1 MSYPAWPN
9 WLEPDWA
16 AQPLGRGGRPEGAR
30 DRFPEDYSWLARW
43 TMYAELMTRA
53 RYQGVQGQ
61 RTAAEDRTLAWLGDP
76 ARFIHAELHPRHLDI
91 SRRDLGRKL
100 LDELILPAVAEANE
114 QGIPTTRGV
123 TPGPDQ
129 IRGEQKT
136 LLGWYHSL
144 HERSEENASTAVNR
158 RIDAT
163 YKDINATLRDARWEK
178 GMHDPEGFP
187 VRSQRALRYLT
198 TLLDQRF
205 EAFRRDDSDRRFG
218 PDDLDVLL
226 PAALA
231 EKARNGEQRMLGFR
245 LEYPH
250 EPDVQQGISASGRL
264 QILEGLLPQL
274 ARRML
279 ARQSML
285 VLGPT
290 SSGKSHAGRII
301 ASHIAN
307 RGMKAIIL
315 LPIKALVT
323 QAVQEWAEWL
333 DKTDLK
339 KQWSVVPGSRDY
351 PQHDETLVRGDFRV
365 AVMIPEKLSALLG
378 RGMRLDGV
386 GAIIVDE
393 LQMLS
398 TDSRGTN
405 LEMLITRLRSEHPLI
420 PLVGLAAPLDKSST
434 NRIRNWLGIEEKA
447 VIQTGI
453 RPVPLEKIVRGIDAQ
468 EMVLRSDGETAVAR
482 EIPDSASKTGR
493 PPTGLRLNGDQ
504 TRVLTLC
511 LDLLA
516 ERSMVSGSE
525 EFSIRG
531 VLCFVQNRD
540 LAQRFA
546 TAAQTALNSWDL
558 GPEARP
564 AGLDKNPFL
573 GRFSTLDEDI
583 AQQRWGGLR
592 RIPESRERNGVID
605 ALRSGVGFHT
615 ARLDPFLR
623 EEVEWAFREGN
634 IRLLFATDTLKL
646 GINLPAEAV
655 VVASVTTPNNM
666 LTSSVIDRDT
676 VGQRLGRAGRLGIS
690 SSGRGYLVIPAEPLP
705 DRDLEFA
712 PDDEEELAKYVPP
725 RPGLTTIRKRALA
738 ALADRDAVFNHY
750 IKYRQRGG
758 NVQSRLDQNTL
769 AYLLLEHSRRI
780 FDERDRESLEH
791 EVNRMFELSL
801 KAQQPGARDD
811 ISAAAV
817 VNMLIRSKLLKE
829 TRPDFLRITA
839 LGRAIGHSG
848 IPLDDAAAVEDIADA
863 LAAGAGQLT
872 LLYAA
877 VRTRQVVDST
887 NWVALRNNLP
897 LESESEQIRGVLQLA
912 TVLISG
918 APDASDVRLPATTL
932 AALRRF
938 VPEAGDL
945 LGQGAAADRMRD
957 LIDVHTVDVHTIEP
971 RREDASALLRACV
984 LLLWM
989 RGCPF
994 PIINECVEVLVRHR
1008 PDRAKPKGET
1018 SPPIHP
1024 VDVRNLGENTS
1035 YIFDTVSDYV
1045 GVVPENNNFRR
1056 FERMSDAVAYGLPI
1070 ELAALSRL
1078 NLRATH
1084 RDRLVHMVPAID
1096 EGAYDD
1102 IPDLLRRNTRRPNVR
1117 AMTQRQDNELR
1128 NTKFEIAEYKKILH
1142 EIHQQEAR
1150 NKEYADTLSQ
1160 GIGKKVLQGP
1170 GYTAETVVRLLGDT
1184 EPASAAAQ
1192 LAVLFRDLGLQV
1204 TDGRNGTLRVRGT
1217 GDSDRELTVEA
1228 ITEEITLRD
1237 ARARADEGIIIV
1249 ACGGVALDVLT
1260 APLVDSEQQTV
1271 IVEPSVL
1278 VEAAFKLAELE
1289 SPPASS
1295 EFGEQDLDDFTG
1307 ITDEDLALFDN
1318 DEHHAEPDEFELD
1331 AVRRETGER
1340 MLRILRS
1347 APPVMSRNDAQRLF
1361 DGVRLTINDPS
1372 NSGGGSKE
1380 DAR

>member
-1 MSYPAWPN
+1 MSDPAWPN
-9 WLEPDWA
+9 WLEPDWDSR
-16 AQPLGRGGRPEGAR
+16 PLGRGEQPASAR
-30 DRFPEDYSWLARW
+30 DRFPGDYSWLARW
-43 TMYAELMTRA
+43 TMYAELMAHAKYR
-53 RYQGVQGQ
+53 GVQGQ
-61 RTAAEDRTLAWLGDP
+61 RTAADDRTLAWLGDP
-76 ARFIHAELHPRHLDI
+76 ARTIHAELHERHLALPRH
-91 SRRDLGRKL
+91 DLGRKF
-100 LDELILPAVAEANE
+100 LDELILPAIAEGCE
-114 QGIPTTRGV
+114 QGIPTAHGSV
-123 TPGPDQ
+123 PSPAELN
-129 IRGEQKT
+129 GEQKT

-144 HERSEENASTAVNR
+144 HERSEEMAGSAVNR
-158 RIDAT
+158 RIVAT
-163 YKDINATLRDARWEK
+163 YKDINTTLRDARWEK

-187 VRSQRALRYLT
+187 ARSQRALRYLT

-205 EAFRRDDSDRRFG
+205 EAFRREDPDRRFG

-231 EKARNGEQRMLGFR
+231 NKVRQGEQELLRFR
-245 LEYPH
+245 LDNPD
-250 EPDVQQGISASGRL
+250 EPDVQQGISESGRL
-264 QILEGLLPQL
+264 QILDGLLPQL

-285 VLGPT
+285 MLGPT
-290 SSGKSHAGRII
+290 SSGKSHAGRIV

-333 DKTDLK
+333 AETDLEE
-339 KQWSVVPGSRDY
+339 WSIVPGSRDY

-365 AVMIPEKLSALLG
+365 AVMIPEKLAALLG

-420 PLVGLAAPLDKSST
+420 PLIGLAAPLDQSST
-434 NRIRNWLGIEEKA
+434 DRIRNWLGIEEKA
-447 VIQTGI
+447 VIQSSV
-453 RPVPLEKIVRGIDAQ
+453 RPVPLEKIVRGIDAE
-468 EMVLRSDGETAVAR
+468 EMVLRSDGETAEAR
-482 EIPDSASKTGR
+482 EIPASASKTGR
-493 PPTGLRLNGDQ
+493 MPTGLRLNGDQ

-516 ERSMVSGSE
+516 ERSIVNGSE

-546 TAAQTALNSWDL
+546 GAAQTALNSWDM
-558 GPEARP
+558 GPDVRP

-583 AQQRWGGLR
+583 ADKRWRKFR
-592 RIPESRERNGVID
+592 RIPESRERTRVID

-655 VVASVTTPNNM
+655 VVASVTTPNNV
-666 LTSSVIDRDT
+666 LTNSVIDRDT
-676 VGQRLGRAGRLGIS
+676 VAQRLGRAGRLGIS
-690 SSGRGYLVIPAEPLP
+690 NSGRGYLVIPAEPLP

-712 PDDEEELAKYVPP
+712 ADDEEELARYVLP
-725 RPGLTTIRKRALA
+725 RVGLTTVRQRALA

-801 KAQQPGARDD
+801 KAQQPGARDT

-817 VNMLIRSKLLKE
+817 VDTLIDSKLLKE
-829 TRPDFLRITA
+829 TRPNFLRITA

-848 IPLDDAAAVEDIADA
+848 IPLDDAAAVEEIADA

-872 LLYAA
+872 LLYEA

-897 LESESEQIRGVLQLA
+897 LESESEQIRGVIQLA
-912 TVLISG
+912 TLLISG
-918 APDASDVRLPATTL
+918 APDTTDVRLPATTL

-938 VPEAGDL
+938 VPEAEELMGR
-945 LGQGAAADRMRD
+945 GPSADRLRD
-957 LIDVHTVDVHTIEP
+957 LIDVRTSEP

-994 PIINECVEVLVRHR
+994 PTINDCVEVIVRHR

-1035 YIFDTVSDYV
+1035 YVFDTVSDYI
-1045 GVVPENNNFRR
+1045 GVLPENNNFRR
-1056 FERMSDAVAYGLPI
+1056 FERMSDAVAYGLPV

-1084 RDRLVHMVPAID
+1084 RDRLVHMVQAID
-1096 EGAYDD
+1096 DGAYED

-1117 AMTQRQDNELR
+1117 AMTQKQDNDLR
-1128 NTKFEIAEYKKILH
+1128 NTKFEIGEYKQILDR
-1142 EIHQQEAR
+1142 IHQREAR
-1150 NKEYADTLSQ
+1150 NREYADTLSP
-1160 GIGKKVLQGP
+1160 GIGKKVMPGP

-1184 EPASAAAQ
+1184 DAASAAAQ

-1204 TDGRNGTLRVRGT
+1204 TDEANGTLRMHGT
-1217 GDSDRELTVEA
+1217 GDSDHELTVEA
-1228 ITEEITLRD
+1228 VTEEVTLRD

-1260 APLVDSEQQTV
+1260 APLVDSDQQTV

-1289 SPPASS
+1289 RSPASP
-1295 EFGEQDLDDFTG
+1295 EFGDQDLDDFIG
-1307 ITDEDLALFDN
+1307 ITDEDLNAFD
-1318 DEHHAEPDEFELD
+1318 DREPSVDQEEFD
-1331 AVRRETGER
+1331 FDPIRMETGER

-1347 APPVMSRNDAQRLF
+1347 APPMMSRNDAQRLF
-1361 DGVRLTINDPS
+1361 DGVRLTITDPDTGAGERKAS
-1372 NSGGGSKE
+1372 
-1380 DAR
+1380 AR